1 MSNRNILNPF
11 VVGEQLLAADL
22 NDTIQGVSIIDF
34 EAGEAL
40 AAKDAV
46 YLKTVPIGLNHG
58 TAVSVANQY
67 TAISVAVNAT
77 TNANRLL
84 LAKVSSINSQ
94 PLGSI
99 AATYNGVSMT
109 LMDTRSVGA
118 NYVYIFGLVAPAS
131 GSNTFACSWTGGF
144 QGAAE
149 IVPYYG
155 AAQSLPSVVAYNTGT
170 GTALTN
176 TISTTAANDWIVNFS
191 THRSGAVTSG
201 TNNTILVSTTNCGG
215 VGDSGAI
222 VTPGSNSITATAG
235 SNGSN
240 PWSMYSMVIPQFR
253 QAYDAVFKASASA
266 SGTVNATIGFA
277 YAAYTIGQTAKVI
290 TSGTVT
296 GLSGLVTG
304 TQYYVSNTAGL
315 ISSSAGT
322 VTRKI
327 GIAISSTIL
336 FITNIW

>member
-1 MSNRNILNPF
+1 MIRGISNPW
-11 VVGEQLLAADL
+11 VAGDQLLAADL
-22 NDTIQGVSIIDF
+22 NDTIQGVSTLDF
-34 EAGEAL
+34 EAGENLAL
-40 AAKDAV
+40 NDTV
-46 YLKTVPIGLNHG
+46 YIKTVPVGLNHG

-67 TAISVAVNAT
+67 SAISVSVNAT

-84 LAKVSSINSQ
+84 LAKVVSINSQ

-155 AAQSLPSVVAYNTGT
+155 AAQSLPSVVAYATGT
-170 GTALTN
+170 GTALSN
-176 TISTTAANDWIVNFS
+176 TISTTAANDWVVTFS
-191 THRSGAVTSG
+191 THQSGAVTSG

-215 VGDSGAI
+215 VGDSGALAS
-222 VTPGSNSITATAG
+222 TGSKSITATAA
-235 SNGSN
+235 SNMSN
-240 PWSMYSMVIPQFR
+240 PWSMYSLVIPQFR

-266 SGTVNATIGFA
+266 AGTVNATMGFSS
-277 YAAYTIGQTAKVI
+277 AAYTTGQTAKII

-315 ISSSAGT
+315 ISSTAGT